1 MKNSATKTK
10 DAQERLAGATIPLHL
25 AVIPD
30 GNRRWASEHG
40 VPAIE
45 GHRTGFEIARN
56 LARFCR
62 DIGIHTVTLWAF
74 STENWR
80 RSPEE
85 VAALM
90 TLYEHWLTELLDEA
104 VEEGVRIVHLGRL
117 EGLPDNV
124 RDAGRDAGFPDGLPP
139 PLKEAI
145 RRAEART
152 AGFDGN
158 VINVAINYGGADE
171 IQRAV
176 ARLLAH
182 AEMTGQEAASLDIEA
197 FLDTANQRYPNPDV
211 VLRTS
216 GEFRSSGFLPL
227 QSAYAEMIFT
237 PKYFPSLDRD
247 DVVDIVLE
255 YSARVRRFG
264 G

>member
-1 MKNSATKTK
+1 MKNSVTE
-10 DAQERLAGATIPLHL
+10 DARERLAGATIPLHL

-30 GNRRWASEHG
+30 GNRRWANDHG

-45 GHRTGFEIARN
+45 GHRTGFEMARN

-85 VAALM
+85 VAGLM
-90 TLYEHWLTELLDEA
+90 ALYEHWLTDLIDEA
-104 VEEGVRIVHLGRL
+104 IEEEVRIVHLGRL

-124 RDAGRDAGFPDGLPP
+124 RDAGHEAGFPDGMPES
-139 PLKEAI
+139 LKQAI
-145 RRAEART
+145 RTAEMKT
-152 AGFDGN
+152 ASFGGN

-176 ARLLAH
+176 ARLLAR
-182 AEMTGQEAASLDIEA
+182 AGETGQDPTSLDIEA
-197 FLDTANQRYPNPDV
+197 FLDTAGQRYPNPDI

-216 GEFRSSGFLPL
+216 GEYRSSGFLPL

-237 PKYFPSLDRD
+237 PKYFPALDRG
-247 DVVDIVLE
+247 DVVDVVLE

>member
-1 MKNSATKTK
+1 MNNSVTK

-30 GNRRWASEHG
+30 GNRRWASAHG

-45 GHRTGFEIARN
+45 GHRTGFEIARS

-80 RSPEE
+80 RSPDE

-90 TLYEHWLTELLDEA
+90 ALYTSWLTDLIDEA
-104 VEEGVRIVHLGRL
+104 VEEEVRIVHLGRFD
-117 EGLPDNV
+117 GLPANV
-124 RDAGRDAGFPDGLPP
+124 RDAGRAAGFPDGMPP
-139 PLKEAI
+139 PLRQAI
-145 RRAEART
+145 RRAESTT
-152 AGFDGN
+152 ASFRRN

-171 IQRAV
+171 IQRAI
-176 ARLLAH
+176 ARLVAH
-182 AEMTGQEAASLDIEA
+182 AQATGEDPGGLDIES
-197 FLDTANQRYPNPDV
+197 FLDTAGQRYPNPDI

-216 GEFRSSGFLPL
+216 GEYRSSGFLPL
-227 QSAYAEMIFT
+227 QAAYAELVFT
-237 PKYFPSLDRD
+237 TKYCPDITEGDL
-247 DVVDIVLE
+247 VDAILE

>member
-1 MKNSATKTK
+1 MKNSLTE
-10 DAQERLAGATIPLHL
+10 DARERLAGATIPVHL

-30 GNRRWASEHG
+30 GNRRWANDHG

-45 GHRTGFEIARN
+45 GHRTGFEMARN

-80 RSPEE
+80 RSPDE

-90 TLYEHWLTELLDEA
+90 ALYEHWLTDLIGEA
-104 VEEGVRIVHLGRL
+104 IEEEVRIVHLGRL

-124 RDAGRDAGFPDGLPP
+124 LEAGREAGFPDGLPES
-139 PLKEAI
+139 LKEAI
-145 RRAEART
+145 RTAEAKT
-152 AGFDGN
+152 ATFDGN

-176 ARLLAH
+176 SRLLAWSR
-182 AEMTGQEAASLDIEA
+182 ETGEDPETLDIEA
-197 FLDTANQRYPNPDV
+197 FLDTANQRHPNPDI

-237 PKYFPSLDRD
+237 PKYFPALDRG

-255 YSARVRRFG
+255 YSARRRRFG

>member
-1 MKNSATKTK
+1 MKNSVTE
-10 DAQERLAGATIPLHL
+10 DARERLAGATIPVHL

-30 GNRRWASEHG
+30 GNRRWANDHG

-45 GHRTGFEIARN
+45 GHRTGFEMARN

-85 VAALM
+85 VAGLM
-90 TLYEHWLTELLDEA
+90 ALYEHWLTDLIDEA
-104 VEEGVRIVHLGRL
+104 IEEEVRIVHLGRL

-124 RDAGRDAGFPDGLPP
+124 RDAGREAGFPDGMPES
-139 PLKEAI
+139 LKEAI
-145 RRAEART
+145 RTAEAKT
-152 AGFDGN
+152 ASFGAN

-176 ARLLAH
+176 ARLLAR
-182 AEMTGQEAASLDIEA
+182 ARETGQDPTTLDIEA
-197 FLDTANQRYPNPDV
+197 FLDTAGQRYPNPDL

-216 GEFRSSGFLPL
+216 GEYRSSGFLPL

-237 PKYFPSLDRD
+237 PKYFPALDRG
-247 DVVDIVLE
+247 DVVDVVLE